1 MLSTCLRGSFFKR
14 LLHFI
19 VKRQPKEPLTGASSH
34 FQESVPKTFRALERG
49 SDKLFSKDLGT

>member
-1 MLSTCLRGSFFKR
+1 MCQRGSFFKR

-19 VKRQPKEPLTGASSH
+19 VKWQPKEPLTGASSH